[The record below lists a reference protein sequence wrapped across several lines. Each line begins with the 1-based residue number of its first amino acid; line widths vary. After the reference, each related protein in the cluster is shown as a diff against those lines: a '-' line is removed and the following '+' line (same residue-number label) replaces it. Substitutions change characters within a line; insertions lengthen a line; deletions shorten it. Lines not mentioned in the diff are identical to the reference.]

1 LIQSDLKEFELVLK
15 IEKDKQ
21 PLSHFA
27 EVFSGIKVYAV
38 GAGKPPQ
45 TVEIRDTK
53 PFTSDQPITEEW
65 KAFYDG
71 KHVGRYQQLWNSN
84 NWIYYGKWLAAPSKP
99 VNFTGEKL
107 LIRKIVGDTLIATYV
122 PETSYCNTLLHV
134 LKIKP
139 DASSVSYHYL
149 LGILNSQLIGWYF
162 RKKFQISAE
171 DTFPQIMIRDIL
183 QFPIP
188 LTNQATHDYLV
199 KLVTHMLDL
208 HKRLATVLDPH
219 GKTVLKRQI
228 EAIDEEID
236 KVVYGLYDLTAEEIE
251 IVENRKDVYP

>member
-38 GAGKPPQ
+38 GAGNPPQ

-53 PFTSDQPITEEW
+53 PFTSNQPITEEW
-65 KAFYDG
+65 KPFYDG

-107 LIRKIVGDTLIATYV
+107 LIRKIVGDTLIATYI

-134 LKIKP
+134 LKIRP
-139 DASSVSYHYL
+139 DANSVSYQYL

-188 LTNQATHDYLV
+188 LPDQAIHVRLV
-199 KLVTHMLDL
+199 HLVTYVLDL
-208 HKRLATVLDPH
+208 HKRLATALDPH

-236 KVVYGLYDLTAEEIE
+236 RVVYGLYNLTAEEIE
-251 IVENRKDVYP
+251 IVGETFI